1 MAVPGQRNFDQQT
14 YIIYIPL
21 YTIDIDLI
29 YNIYVYNTY
38 IYIYMYISIFFVGS
52 LIVMESIVKNSQGLF
67 LLLIF
72 GVLGSL
78 FALLLAWELRFTP
91 QTQGKDI

>member
-1 MAVPGQRNFDQQT
+1 
-14 YIIYIPL
+14 
-21 YTIDIDLI
+21 
-29 YNIYVYNTY
+29 
-38 IYIYMYISIFFVGS
+38 
-52 LIVMESIVKNSQGLF
+52 MESIVKNSQGLF

-78 FALLLAWELRFTP
+78 FALLLAWELRFTS

>member
-38 IYIYMYISIFFVGS
+38 IYISIFFVGS